1 MELISTGEG
10 RGDRPAPDLDTVS
23 RRGASGTWSFTEAL
37 FLGQA
42 PDGGLFV
49 PASIPPLPEEDRAA
63 LASLTF
69 PERAFVVARHFLAD
83 EVADEVL
90 RAVVHDALN
99 FPVPLR
105 EIEPGVHLL
114 ELFHGPTHSFKDVG
128 ARFMARMM
136 SAVRAGEPT
145 DPAGPSPMGLS
156 PTGLMARSDA
166 RPVTI
171 LTATSGDTGGAVAHA
186 FHGVSGVR
194 VLVFF
199 PIGKISARQEAQI
212 TTLGGNVTAVAVRG
226 TFDDCQRLVRQA
238 FADPSLNAR
247 LSLTSAN
254 SINIG
259 RLLPQTFYYVH
270 AWVELERM
278 ARGSGRAGGESGRT
292 ASESRRTAPE
302 SGRTAS
308 ESGRAASESGRT
320 ASESRRT
327 ASESGRSASESGRA
341 ASGTERAVSRSG
353 RLAREFAPAAP
364 GSELVVSVPSGNFGN
379 LTAGLIARRMLGM
392 SRARFVAA
400 TNVNSVVPE
409 YLAGRGFHPRPSVA
423 TISSA
428 MDVGDPSNFRRIR
441 HLFGA
446 GVREVLSA
454 SAWSDDETRACIRDL
469 WERRGIAIDPHTA
482 VGLLGLRRELERRPG
497 ARGVVLATAHPAKF
511 AETVEPLIGESLPVP
526 PGIARVMERP
536 RRAIEMVPEMDALRK
551 VLGEAG
557 EARFVKAT

>member
-10 RGDRPAPDLDTVS
+10 CGDRPGPGLDTAP
-23 RRGASGTWSFTEAL
+23 RRGASRTWSFTEAL

-49 PASIPPLPEEDRAA
+49 PASIPPLPEEDRTA
-63 LASLTF
+63 LAPLTF

-83 EVADEVL
+83 EVADGVL

-99 FPVPLR
+99 FPIPLR

-136 SAVRAGEPT
+136 SAVRA
-145 DPAGPSPMGLS
+145 
-156 PTGLMARSDA
+156 ARSDDS
-166 RPVTI
+166 RPITI
-171 LTATSGDTGGAVAHA
+171 LAATSGDTGGAVAHA
-186 FHGVSGVR
+186 FHEVSGVR

-238 FADPSLNAR
+238 FADPSLNAP
-247 LSLTSAN
+247 LALTSAN

-270 AWVELERM
+270 AWMEL
-278 ARGSGRAGGESGRT
+278 AQL
-292 ASESRRTAPE
+292 AS
-302 SGRTAS
+302 
-308 ESGRAASESGRT
+308 
-320 ASESRRT
+320 
-327 ASESGRSASESGRA
+327 
-341 ASGTERAVSRSG
+341 
-353 RLAREFAPAAP
+353 RLAPDAP
-364 GSELVVSVPSGNFGN
+364 GPELVISVPSGNFGN
-379 LTAGLIARRMLGM
+379 LTAGLIARRVLGI

-409 YLAGRGFHPRPSVA
+409 YLAGLGFHPRPSVA

-441 HLFGA
+441 HLFGGGRHEGERRGSDRPDA
-446 GVREVLSA
+446 QPRLDGHAAPGPVPPALREVLSA

-469 WERRGIAIDPHTA
+469 WRKRGIAIDPHTA

-497 ARGVVLATAHPAKF
+497 ARGVVIATAHPAKF

-526 PGIARVMERP
+526 PGIAKVMERP
-536 RRAIEMVPEMDALRK
+536 RRVIEMAPEVDALRK

>member
-10 RGDRPAPDLDTVS
+10 CGDRPGPGLDTAP
-23 RRGASGTWSFTEAL
+23 RRGASRTWSFTEAL

-63 LASLTF
+63 LAHLTF

-83 EVADEVL
+83 EVADGVL

-99 FPVPLR
+99 FTVPLR
-105 EIEPGVHLL
+105 EIEPCVHLL

-136 SAVRAGEPT
+136 SAVRA
-145 DPAGPSPMGLS
+145 
-156 PTGLMARSDA
+156 ARSDDS
-166 RPVTI
+166 RPITI
-171 LTATSGDTGGAVAHA
+171 LAATSGDTGGAVAHA
-186 FHGVSGVR
+186 FHEVSGVR

-238 FADPSLNAR
+238 FADRSLNPPP
-247 LSLTSAN
+247 SLTSAN

-270 AWVELERM
+270 AWMELALS
-278 ARGSGRAGGESGRT
+278 ARASGRAVSDLGRAAEDSGRVGPELGPAAGDSRHA
-292 ASESRRTAPE
+292 ASD
-302 SGRTAS
+302 
-308 ESGRAASESGRT
+308 SGRATGD
-320 ASESRRT
+320 
-327 ASESGRSASESGRA
+327 SGRA

-353 RLAREFAPAAP
+353 QLASRFAGEST

-379 LTAGLIARRMLGM
+379 LTAGLIARRVLGM

-409 YLAGRGFHPRPSVA
+409 YLAGHGFHPRPSVP

-446 GVREVLSA
+446 EMREVLSA

-469 WERRGIAIDPHTA
+469 WERCGIAIDPHTA

-497 ARGVVLATAHPAKF
+497 ARGVVIATAHPAKF
-511 AETVEPLIGESLPVP
+511 AETVEPLIGESLLVP
-526 PGIARVMERP
+526 PGIARVMDRR
-536 RRAIEMVPEMDALRK
+536 RRAIEMAPEMDALRK
-551 VLGEAG
+551 VLGEAC

>member
-1 MELISTGEG
+1 MRLIST
-10 RGDRPAPDLDTVS
+10 RGGGGP
-23 RRGASGTWSFTEAL
+23 SGTWSFTEAL

-69 PERAFVVARHFLAD
+69 PERAFVVARHFLAG
-83 EVADEVL
+83 EVPDEVL

-105 EIEPGVHLL
+105 EIEPGVQLL
-114 ELFHGPTHSFKDVG
+114 ELFHGPTHAFKDFG
-128 ARFMARMM
+128 ARFMARMI
-136 SAVRAGEPT
+136 SEQRPGE
-145 DPAGPSPMGLS
+145 
-156 PTGLMARSDA
+156 
-166 RPVTI
+166 PVTI

-226 TFDDCQRLVRQA
+226 AFDDCQRLVRQA

-247 LSLTSAN
+247 MSLTSAN

-259 RLLPQTFYYVH
+259 RLLPQTFYFVH
-270 AWVELERM
+270 AWVELARIARESER
-278 ARGSGRAGGESGRT
+278 A
-292 ASESRRTAPE
+292 APE
-302 SGRTAS
+302 SGLAAT
-308 ESGRAASESGRT
+308 ESPRAAPELDR
-320 ASESRRT
+320 
-327 ASESGRSASESGRA
+327 
-341 ASGTERAVSRSG
+341 GTPDP
-353 RLAREFAPAAP
+353 RLI
-364 GSELVVSVPSGNFGN
+364 VSVPSGNFGN
-379 LTAGLIARRMLGM
+379 LTAGLIARRALGM
-392 SRARFVAA
+392 SRARLVAA
-400 TNVNSVVPE
+400 TNENSVVPD

-423 TISSA
+423 TISTA

-446 GVREVLSA
+446 ELRGPDRRGGEARPDSHAATVPSALRGVLSG

-469 WERRGIAIDPHTA
+469 WQRRGIAIDPHTA
-482 VGLLGLRRELERRPG
+482 VGLLGLRREMERRPG
-497 ARGVVLATAHPAKF
+497 ARGVVLATAHAAKF

-526 PGIARVMERP
+526 RGIARVMDRP
-536 RRAIEMVPEMDALRK
+536 RHSIEIAPELDAVRG
-551 VLGEAG
+551 VLGEAC
-557 EARFVKAT
+557 ATQYVTQT

>member
-10 RGDRPAPDLDTVS
+10 CGDRPGPGLDTAP
-23 RRGASGTWSFTEAL
+23 RRGSSRTWSFTEAL

-49 PASIPPLPEEDRAA
+49 PASIPLLPEEDRAA
-63 LASLTF
+63 LAHLTF
-69 PERAFVVARHFLAD
+69 PERALVVARHFLAD

-90 RAVVHDALN
+90 RAVVRDALN

-105 EIEPGVHLL
+105 ETEPGVHLL

-136 SAVRAGEPT
+136 SAVHAAGSPG
-145 DPAGPSPMGLS
+145 PAGLS
-156 PTGLMARSDA
+156 PAGLAARSDDS

-247 LSLTSAN
+247 LALTSAN

-270 AWVELERM
+270 AWMELALS
-278 ARGSGRAGGESGRT
+278 ARASGRAVSQLGRAAEDSGRAGPELGPT
-292 ASESRRTAPE
+292 AGDP
-302 SGRTAS
+302 
-308 ESGRAASESGRT
+308 
-320 ASESRRT
+320 
-327 ASESGRSASESGRA
+327 GRA

-353 RLAREFAPAAP
+353 QLASRLAPDAP
-364 GSELVVSVPSGNFGN
+364 GPELVISVPSGNFGN
-379 LTAGLIARRMLGM
+379 LTAGLIARRVLGM

-400 TNVNSVVPE
+400 TNVNSAVPE

-446 GVREVLSA
+446 GVGEVLSA
-454 SAWSDDETRACIRDL
+454 SAWSDDETRACIRNL
-469 WERRGIAIDPHTA
+469 WQKRGIAIDPHTA

-497 ARGVVLATAHPAKF
+497 ARGVVIATAHPAKF

-526 PGIARVMERP
+526 PGIAKVMERP
-536 RRAIEMVPEMDALRK
+536 RRVIEMAPELDALRK
-551 VLGEAG
+551 VLGEAC
-557 EARFVKAT
+557 EAPFVKAT

>member
-10 RGDRPAPDLDTVS
+10 RGDRPGPDSGGAPGH
-23 RRGASGTWSFTEAL
+23 GASRSWSFTEAL

-49 PASIPPLPEEDRAA
+49 PASIPPLPEEDLAA
-63 LASLTF
+63 LASLSF
-69 PERAFVVARHFLAD
+69 PERAFMVARHFLAG
-83 EVADEVL
+83 EVADDVL
-90 RAVVHDALN
+90 RTVVNSTLN

-128 ARFMARMM
+128 ARFMARIM
-136 SAVRAGEPT
+136 SAVRAAEPSG
-145 DPAGPSPMGLS
+145 PAGSPGPAGLV
-156 PTGLMARSDA
+156 ARSDHA

-186 FHGVSGVR
+186 FHGVSGVL

-212 TTLGGNVTAVAVRG
+212 TTLGGNVTAVGVRG

-247 LSLTSAN
+247 LALTSAN
-254 SINIG
+254 SINIA

-270 AWVELERM
+270 AWMELEGK
-278 ARGSGRAGGESGRT
+278 ARGFGRAGSGLGPT
-292 ASESRRTAPE
+292 A
-302 SGRTAS
+302 G
-308 ESGRAASESGRT
+308 ESGRAAFESERATGDSGR
-320 ASESRRT
+320 AAFESER
-327 ASESGRSASESGRA
+327 ANGDSGRA
-341 ASGTERAVSRSG
+341 ASGTERAVSRFGQPAS
-353 RLAREFAPAAP
+353 RLAPDAA
-364 GSELVVSVPSGNFGN
+364 GRELVISVPSGNFGN
-379 LTAGLIARRMLGM
+379 LTAGLIARRVLGM
-392 SRARFVAA
+392 SRTRFVAA
-400 TNVNSVVPE
+400 TNANSVVPE
-409 YLAGRGFHPRPSVA
+409 YLAGHGFHPRPSVA

-428 MDVGDPSNFRRIR
+428 MDVGDPGNFRRIR
-441 HLFGA
+441 HLSG
-446 GVREVLSA
+446 GRRPDVLSA
-454 SAWSDDETRACIRDL
+454 SAWSDEETRTCIRDL
-469 WERRGIAIDPHTA
+469 WQRRGIAIDPHTA
-482 VGLLGLRRELERRPG
+482 VGLLGLRRELARRPG

-536 RRAIEMVPEMDALRK
+536 RRAIEMAPEMDALRK
-551 VLGEAG
+551 VLGDACETCRG
-557 EARFVKAT
+557 HDS

>member
-1 MELISTGEG
+1 MKLISTGEG
-10 RGDRPAPDLDTVS
+10 RGDRTGPDLDTAP
-23 RRGASGTWSFTEAL
+23 RRGASRTWRFTEAL

-49 PASIPPLPEEDRAA
+49 PASIPLLPEEDRAT
-63 LASLTF
+63 LAHLTF

-136 SAVRAGEPT
+136 SAVRAAGSPG
-145 DPAGPSPMGLS
+145 PAGLA
-156 PTGLMARSDA
+156 ARSDDS

-247 LSLTSAN
+247 LALTSAN

-278 ARGSGRAGGESGRT
+278 ARGVGRAAGESGR
-292 ASESRRTAPE
+292 AVSELRRAAGD
-302 SGRTAS
+302 SGR
-308 ESGRAASESGRT
+308 
-320 ASESRRT
+320 
-327 ASESGRSASESGRA
+327 

-353 RLAREFAPAAP
+353 PLACEFTPDAP
-364 GSELVVSVPSGNFGN
+364 GPELVIAVPSGNFGN
-379 LTAGLIARRMLGM
+379 LTAGLIARRVLGM

-400 TNVNSVVPE
+400 TNANSVVPE

-428 MDVGDPSNFRRIR
+428 MDVGDPGNFRRIR
-441 HLFGA
+441 HLFVGGRQEA
-446 GVREVLSA
+446 ERRGPARPDAQPRPDGHAAPAAVAPALREVLSA

-469 WERRGIAIDPHTA
+469 WQRRGIAIDPHTA

-526 PGIARVMERP
+526 PGIARVMDRR
-536 RRAIEMVPEMDALRK
+536 RRAIEMAPEMDALRK
-551 VLGEAG
+551 VLGEAC

>member
-1 MELISTGEG
+1 MQLIST
-10 RGDRPAPDLDTVS
+10 RGGG
-23 RRGASGTWSFTEAL
+23 GASRTWSFTEAL

-63 LASLTF
+63 LAGLAL
-69 PERAFVVARHFLAD
+69 PERAFVVARHFLAG
-83 EVADEVL
+83 EVPDDVL
-90 RAVVHDALN
+90 RAVVHDALD

-105 EIEPGVHLL
+105 EIEPGIHML
-114 ELFHGPTHSFKDVG
+114 ELFHGPTHAFKDVG

-136 SAVRAGEPT
+136 SALGGLEPSLRPARLAVPT
-145 DPAGPSPMGLS
+145 DNATPI
-156 PTGLMARSDA
+156 
-166 RPVTI
+166 TI
-171 LTATSGDTGGAVAHA
+171 LTATSGDTGAAVAHA
-186 FHGVSGVR
+186 FQGVPGVR

-199 PIGKISARQEAQI
+199 PIGKISPRQEAQI
-212 TTLGGNVTAVAVRG
+212 TTLGGNVMAVAVRG

-270 AWVELERM
+270 AWVELVRESERP
-278 ARGSGRAGGESGRT
+278 ARD
-292 ASESRRTAPE
+292 
-302 SGRTAS
+302 
-308 ESGRAASESGRT
+308 
-320 ASESRRT
+320 
-327 ASESGRSASESGRA
+327 SGRSARDSGRVA
-341 ASGTERAVSRSG
+341 RDSG
-353 RLAREFAPAAP
+353 RVACDSGPVARDSGRVAP
-364 GSELVVSVPSGNFGN
+364 GDARTAGAPEQVGFDPELVIAVPSGNFGN
-379 LTAGLIARRMLGM
+379 LAAGLIARRVLGI

-400 TNVNSVVPE
+400 TNANSVVPE
-409 YLAGRGFHPRPSVA
+409 YLAGNGFHPRASVE

-441 HLFGA
+441 HLFGTEQGDCA
-446 GVREVLSA
+446 APVARELRDVLSG

-469 WERRGIAIDPHTA
+469 WRRRGIAIDPHTA

-511 AETVEPLIGESLPVP
+511 AETVEPVIGESLPVP
-526 PGIARVMERP
+526 PGIASVMDRP
-536 RRAIEMVPEMDALRK
+536 RHSVEIAPTLDAVRE
-551 VLGEAG
+551 VVHDAG
-557 EARFVKAT
+557 AASPVKHT

>member
-10 RGDRPAPDLDTVS
+10 CGDRPGPGLDTAP
-23 RRGASGTWSFTEAL
+23 RRGGFLTWSFTEAL

-49 PASIPPLPEEDRAA
+49 PASIPPLPEEDHAA
-63 LASLTF
+63 LAHLTF
-69 PERAFVVARHFLAD
+69 PERAFVVARHFLAA

-90 RAVVHDALN
+90 RAVVHDALD
-99 FPVPLR
+99 FPVPLH

-136 SAVRAGEPT
+136 SAGLAAGSPG
-145 DPAGPSPMGLS
+145 PAGLS
-156 PTGLMARSDA
+156 PAGLPARSDDS

-199 PIGKISARQEAQI
+199 PIGRISARQEAQI

-247 LSLTSAN
+247 LALTSAN

-270 AWVELERM
+270 AWMELALS
-278 ARGSGRAGGESGRT
+278 AR
-292 ASESRRTAPE
+292 
-302 SGRTAS
+302 
-308 ESGRAASESGRT
+308 
-320 ASESRRT
+320 
-327 ASESGRSASESGRA
+327 
-341 ASGTERAVSRSG
+341 ASGRAVSRSG
-353 RLAREFAPAAP
+353 QLVSRLAPYASGP
-364 GSELVVSVPSGNFGN
+364 ELVISVPSGNFGN
-379 LTAGLIARRMLGM
+379 LTAGLIARHMLGM

-400 TNVNSVVPE
+400 TNVNSAVPE

-441 HLFGA
+441 HLFGGRRQEA
-446 GVREVLSA
+446 GRPRPDRHGAGWRGTDRPGTQPRPHGHAAPGPVPPALREVLSA

-469 WERRGIAIDPHTA
+469 WERRGIVIDPHTA

-526 PGIARVMERP
+526 PGIAKVMDRP
-536 RRAIEMVPEMDALRK
+536 RRVIEMAPEVDALRK
-551 VLGEAG
+551 VLGEAC
-557 EARFVKAT
+557 ETRFVKAT